1 VVILAS
7 GTVTITDQITYTSA
21 ALNSVRD
28 IPQVVIIANNINI
41 HGNVKQIDAWLVASG
56 TINTC
61 NDFAG
66 NLTSNKCNEP
76 LAVNG
81 PVVTDKLIL
90 NRTAGA
96 DAGAQ
101 SGDPAERFNLRP
113 DAFLWAQLQA
123 SGNDKAQTVYSTELP
138 PRF

>member
-1 VVILAS
+1 
-7 GTVTITDQITYTSA
+7 
-21 ALNSVRD
+21 
-28 IPQVVIIANNINI
+28 VVIIANNINI
-41 HGNVKQIDAWLVASG
+41 HGNVRQIDAWLVASG

-61 NDFAG
+61 NDFTG
-66 NLTSNKCNEP
+66 NLTSNKCNQP

-81 PVVTDKLIL
+81 PVVTNRLVL
-90 NRTAGA
+90 NRTAGSGT
-96 DAGAQ
+96 GAQ